1 MDKKISRIVLSFIVL
16 IFVLLI
22 FLLKNASGVPNAALA
37 LNSLIQWMAGLTV
50 PHFHRI

>member
-37 LNSLIQWMAGLTV
+37 NSLIQWMAGLTV
-50 PHFHRI
+50 PHFHRV